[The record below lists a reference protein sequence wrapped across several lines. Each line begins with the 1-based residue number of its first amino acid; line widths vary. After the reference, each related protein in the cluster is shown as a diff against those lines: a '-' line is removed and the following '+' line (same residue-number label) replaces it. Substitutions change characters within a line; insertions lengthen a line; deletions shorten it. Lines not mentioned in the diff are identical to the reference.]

1 MRLVRRWITV
11 AVLVLVPVAMLVVF
25 RTYPR
30 TDLMWFSPEWH
41 LVIVAGIAACALLAA
56 FAALVTA
63 ARSGQPNIIWL
74 GIGCVAVG
82 LGMLGHGLTM
92 PGVFGHAYDQW
103 VGRLPYLAMCVFAL
117 CLFAAGRSPSWG
129 PNRFIAR
136 HPLPSMVVPTLTI
149 AALVAMVSA
158 RPTALNGVT
167 AYTWEE
173 NTFDVVSIVTVA
185 LLAFVVRTHWRR
197 WHLGHDVFQFAI
209 VLAATASIAAIVAF
223 EHGQFQHVSWW
234 DYHGY
239 LMAGFGGAIYAVF
252 RRRGDERS
260 LTQVLNSAF
269 VDDPFEHIVSGYPEA
284 LRSLVRAVEVK
295 DTYTHGHSER
305 TAKVAVELG
314 ARMGLPADRLR
325 VIARGAYLHDLGKIG
340 ISNEILNKPGALDA
354 AERRIM
360 ETHPRL
366 GYELASGA
374 PTLREALP
382 VILHHH
388 ERIDGGGYPEGL
400 RGSQIPLEARV
411 VAVADVWDALTSDR
425 AYRAGWEPARA
436 LAHIDAGRGTHFD
449 PRVVDAFVA
458 LAADWGIAESAEP
471 GQAEVAWNAAQTCH
485 EVVPERELVSV

>member
-11 AVLVLVPVAMLVVF
+11 AVLVLVPLAMLVVF
-25 RTYPR
+25 KTYPR
-30 TDLMWFSPEWH
+30 TDLMWFSPGWH
-41 LVIVAGIAACALLAA
+41 LVIVAGIAGCALLAA

-74 GIGCVAVG
+74 GIGCAAVG
-82 LGMLGHGLTM
+82 LGMLGHGLTT
-92 PGVFGHAYDQW
+92 PGVFGHAYNQW

-136 HPLPSMVVPTLTI
+136 HPMPAIVVPTLTI
-149 AALVAMVSA
+149 AALVTIVSA

-173 NTFDVVSIVTVA
+173 NAFDVVSIVTVA

-209 VLAATASIAAIVAF
+209 VLSATASIAAIVAF

-239 LMAGFGGAIYAVF
+239 LMAGFGGAVYAVF

-260 LTQVLNSAF
+260 LTDLLNSAF

-295 DTYTHGHSER
+295 DTYTHGHSQR
-305 TAKVAVELG
+305 TARMAVELG
-314 ARMGLPADRLR
+314 LSMGLAPDHLR
-325 VIARGAYLHDLGKIG
+325 VIARGAYLHDVGKIG
-340 ISNEILNKPGALDA
+340 IPDNILNKPDKLTP
-354 AERRIM
+354 EEWKVIQ
-360 ETHPRL
+360 THPQL
-366 GYELASGA
+366 GFELASAA
-374 PTLREALP
+374 PSLKEALP

-388 ERIDGGGYPEGL
+388 ERIDGAGYPAGL
-400 RGSQIPLEARV
+400 AGTDIPLEARV

-425 AYRAGWEPARA
+425 AYRKGWSPDMA
-436 LAHIDAGRGTHFD
+436 LAHIRAGAATHFD
-449 PRVVDAFVA
+449 PLVVDALVR
-458 LAADWGIAESAEP
+458 LVGGWGIEDGHKAGTAN
-471 GQAEVAWNAAQTCH
+471 VAWQAAETCH
-485 EVVPERELVSV
+485 EIDDERLVPA